1 MGVGVEPTVYGYN
14 SHFQRFLDTI
24 FTFIIGANRWLSG
37 TILSYK
43 ETIKKKNL
51 FRSAHMEKS
60 KARLRWSPG
69 QGQSH
74 YPVLVSLP
82 RKVSQKV
89 SLIYDWPKG

>member
-43 ETIKKKNL
+43 ETIKKKKSL
-51 FRSAHMEKS
+51 QECTHGEEQSQVEMES
-60 KARLRWSPG
+60 RAGSVPLPSSGLPSQEG
-69 QGQSH
+69 
-74 YPVLVSLP
+74 LTESLTH
-82 RKVSQKV
+82 
-89 SLIYDWPKG
+89 L